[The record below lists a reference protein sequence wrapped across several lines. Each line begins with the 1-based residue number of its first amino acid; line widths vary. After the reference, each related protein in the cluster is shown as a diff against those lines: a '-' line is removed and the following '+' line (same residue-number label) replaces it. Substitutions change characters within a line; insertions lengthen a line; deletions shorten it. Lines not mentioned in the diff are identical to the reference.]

1 MKAISSILVLSGV
14 LLVCAAYAI
23 GDDELAVNAS
33 TVNFSRSPRLRLF
46 KYKPANK
53 DDDLDRHQVFDLDQN
68 DLDPT
73 NLDDNDP
80 TEEETPSTNYT
91 ATNDTAKVSKD
102 QLLPIVLIPGLEG
115 SRLTATLDK
124 PTSSHYYC
132 KKKAKTP
139 FTIWV
144 IISFS
149 FVNSLSNAT
158 LLDRR

>member
-1 MKAISSILVLSGV
+1 ML
-14 LLVCAAYAI
+14 
-23 GDDELAVNAS
+23 
-33 TVNFSRSPRLRLF
+33 
-46 KYKPANK
+46 
-53 DDDLDRHQVFDLDQN
+53 DLDQN

-124 PTSSHYYC
+124 PTS
-132 KKKAKTP
+132 
-139 FTIWV
+139 
-144 IISFS
+144 
-149 FVNSLSNAT
+149 
-158 LLDRR
+158 